1 MAKQKGNGKTFRKNV
16 VELSK
21 GRNWTEF
28 QTEEFCR
35 ILADTANK
43 EVFESIQLK
52 LRKKLEGGDRKTALS
67 KTENRKWILSETE
80 KWPLL
85 KPKTESGYL
94 SETKK
99 CPFKTENRIRSEKR
113 PF

>member
-52 LRKKLEGGDRKTALS
+52 LRKKLEGGRGGDRKTALF
-67 KTENRKWILSETE
+67 KTEKGYFSGNRKW
-80 KWPLL
+80 PVL
-85 KPKTESGYL
+85 KQKIIG
-94 SETKK
+94 
-99 CPFKTENRIRSEKR
+99 R
-113 PF
+113 PQN